1 MFSASSEVPKDDAPE
16 RRSAT
21 SKNDSTKSFPMLFED
36 AEVVNVALLLLESVC
51 VFSFFVFSLE
61 TNNLFDD
68 DDENDDNDEEVAPRN
83 ILYIY
88 MSVGQSVNLFL
99 FYSRARVFASNDALE
114 WKILHFFQAETQSE
128 DEE

>member
-16 RRSAT
+16 RKSAT
-21 SKNDSTKSFPMLFED
+21 SKNDSTKSFPMFDD

-68 DDENDDNDEEVAPRN
+68 DDENDYNEEEVAPRN
-83 ILYIY
+83 ILSIP
-88 MSVGQSVNLFL
+88 L
-99 FYSRARVFASNDALE
+99 
-114 WKILHFFQAETQSE
+114 I
-128 DEE
+128 